1 MSIPHIST
9 AAAYPLLPTQ
19 VVKGGSGAID
29 SLDDDSSAILSEY
42 PDRAWSKD
50 STGAVEDTL
59 ATVPL
64 AKDTVAL
71 REQFPGMAWGKE
83 EK

>member
-42 PDRAWSKD
+42 PNRAWSKD
-50 STGAVEDTL
+50 STGAVGDRL
-59 ATVPL
+59 ATASL

-71 REQFPGMAWGKE
+71 REQFPGMKWE
-83 EK
+83 SNE